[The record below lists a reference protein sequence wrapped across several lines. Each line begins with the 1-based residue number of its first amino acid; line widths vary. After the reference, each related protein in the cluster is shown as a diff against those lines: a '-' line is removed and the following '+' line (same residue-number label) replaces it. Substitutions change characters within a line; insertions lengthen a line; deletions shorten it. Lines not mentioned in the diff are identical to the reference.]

1 MAYAEIDSNG
11 LSDME
16 RCTHGRKEQMGDGV
30 WQCCYC
36 KMRLHP
42 FPEDV
47 YQQSNDFFNI
57 KNTWKPKT

>member
-16 RCTHGRKEQMGDGV
+16 RCSHGRKKQMIDGV

-42 FPEDV
+42 FPEDEQN
-47 YQQSNDFFNI
+47 YKLI
-57 KNTWKPKT
+57 